1 MKKTKNRHLY
11 CRKFK
16 EDRKN
21 MAELQIEELKL
32 PAEIAFNYEELKAE
46 LSEKVKHY
54 EAMIYDDT
62 QIKEAKAD
70 RANLNRLKKALND
83 ERIKREKEY
92 MAPFNEFKTK
102 INEII
107 AIIDKPVALI
117 DRQVK
122 EFEEQQKN
130 KKAEEIQTWFDNN
143 REELGAPEWL
153 RLKNIG
159 DTKWL
164 NASASLKS
172 VQEEITAKV
181 ETVKAHLETIH
192 SLPEFS
198 FEAAEVYKTSLD
210 INKAIAE
217 GKHLADIQKRK
228 QEAEERAKAEA
239 EARAQEEAQ
248 KQQEAPQQEPQPQE
262 APKTEEP
269 KAQAQWVKFQALLT
283 IEQAKALKAFFE
295 SNNIEFKTV

>member
-1 MKKTKNRHLY
+1 
-11 CRKFK
+11 
-16 EDRKN
+16 

-32 PAEIAFNYEELKAE
+32 PAEITFNYEELKVE
-46 LSEKVKHY
+46 LTEKVKHY
-54 EAMIYDDT
+54 EAMIYDDS
-62 QIKEAKAD
+62 QIKLAKAD

-107 AIIDKPVALI
+107 AIIDKPVAVI
-117 DRQVK
+117 DKQVK
-122 EFEEQQKN
+122 AFEEEQKN
-130 KKAEEIQTWFDNN
+130 KKAEEIQSWFDKN

-153 RLKNIG
+153 RLRDIG

-172 VQEEITAKV
+172 VQEEIAAKV
-181 ETVKAHLETIH
+181 ETVKAHLETIQ

-210 INKAIAE
+210 INRAIAE
-217 GKHLADIQKRK
+217 GKRLADIQKRK
-228 QEAEERAKAEA
+228 QEAEERAKTEA

-248 KQQEAPQQEPQPQE
+248 RQQEAPQAPQPQPQE
-262 APKTEEP
+262 EPQPEAPK
-269 KAQAQWVKFQALLT
+269 AQWVKFQALLT
-283 IEQAKALKAFFE
+283 VEQAKALKAFFE
-295 SNNIEFKTV
+295 ENKIEFKTV

>member
-1 MKKTKNRHLY
+1 
-11 CRKFK
+11 
-16 EDRKN
+16 
-21 MAELQIEELKL
+21 MAELQIEELKI
-32 PAEIAFNYEELKAE
+32 PAEISFNYEELKAE
-46 LSEKVKHY
+46 LTEKVKHY
-54 EAMIYDDT
+54 EAMIYDDS
-62 QIKEAKAD
+62 QIKLAKTD

-107 AIIDKPVALI
+107 AIIDKPVAVI
-117 DRQVK
+117 DKQVK
-122 EFEEQQKN
+122 AFEEDQKN
-130 KKAEEIQTWFDNN
+130 KKAEEIQSWFDNN

-153 RLKNIG
+153 RLRDIG

-172 VQEEITAKV
+172 IQEEIAAKV
-181 ETVKAHLETIH
+181 DTVKAHLETIQ

-217 GKHLADIQKRK
+217 GKRLADIQKRK
-228 QEAEERAKAEA
+228 QEAEERAKEEA
-239 EARAQEEAQ
+239 EARAKAEAQ
-248 KQQEAPQQEPQPQE
+248 KQQEAPQQEPQPQPQE

-269 KAQAQWVKFQALLT
+269 KAQWVRFQALLT

>member
-1 MKKTKNRHLY
+1 
-11 CRKFK
+11 
-16 EDRKN
+16 

-32 PAEIAFNYEELKAE
+32 PTEISFNYEELKAE
-46 LSEKVKHY
+46 LTEKVKHY

-107 AIIDKPVALI
+107 AIIDKPVAVI
-117 DRQVK
+117 DKQVK
-122 EFEEQQKN
+122 AFEDEQKN

-143 REELGAPEWL
+143 REELGAPDWL
-153 RLKNIG
+153 RLKAIG

-172 VQEEITAKV
+172 IQEEIAAKV
-181 ETVKAHLETIH
+181 ETVKAHLETIA

-228 QEAEERAKAEA
+228 REAEERAKAEA
-239 EARAQEEAQ
+239 EARAQEEAARAQEEAQ
-248 KQQEAPQQEPQPQE
+248 KQQEAPQEEPQPQ
-262 APKTEEP
+262 PQEEP
-269 KAQAQWVKFQALLT
+269 KAEAPKAQWVKFQALLT
-283 IEQAKALKAFFE
+283 VEQAKALKAFFE
-295 SNNIEFKTV
+295 GNNIEFKTV

>member
-1 MKKTKNRHLY
+1 
-11 CRKFK
+11 
-16 EDRKN
+16 

-32 PAEIAFNYEELKAE
+32 PTEISFNYEELKAE
-46 LSEKVKHY
+46 LTEKVKHY

-107 AIIDKPVALI
+107 AIIDKPVAVI
-117 DRQVK
+117 DKQVK
-122 EFEEQQKN
+122 AFEDEQKN
-130 KKAEEIQTWFDNN
+130 KKAEEIQSWFDNN

-153 RLKNIG
+153 RLKNIA

-172 VQEEITAKV
+172 IQEEIATKV
-181 ETVKAHLETIH
+181 DTIKAHLETIQ

-217 GKHLADIQKRK
+217 GKRLADIQKRK

-239 EARAQEEAQ
+239 EARAQAEAEAAARAQEEAQ
-248 KQQEAPQQEPQPQE
+248 KQQEAPQEEPQPQE
-262 APKTEEP
+262 EPKTEAP
-269 KAQAQWVKFQALLT
+269 KAQWVKFQALLT
-283 IEQAKALKAFFE
+283 VEQAKALKAFFE

>member
-1 MKKTKNRHLY
+1 
-11 CRKFK
+11 
-16 EDRKN
+16 

-32 PAEIAFNYEELKAE
+32 PAEISFNYEELKAE
-46 LSEKVKHY
+46 LTEKVKHY

-172 VQEEITAKV
+172 IQEEIAAKV
-181 ETVKAHLETIH
+181 DTIKAHLETIQ

-210 INKAIAE
+210 INRAIAE
-217 GKHLADIQKRK
+217 GKRLADIQKRK

-239 EARAQEEAQ
+239 EAKAQEESQ
-248 KQQEAPQQEPQPQE
+248 KQQEAPQEEPQPQE
-262 APKTEEP
+262 EPKAEAP

-283 IEQAKALKAFFE
+283 VEQAKALKAFFE

>member
-1 MKKTKNRHLY
+1 
-11 CRKFK
+11 
-16 EDRKN
+16 

-46 LSEKVKHY
+46 LTEKVAHY

-107 AIIDKPVALI
+107 AIIDKPVAVI
-117 DRQVK
+117 DKQVK
-122 EFEEQQKN
+122 AFEDEQKN
-130 KKAEEIQTWFDNN
+130 KKAEEIQSWFDTN

-153 RLKNIG
+153 RLRDIG

-181 ETVKAHLETIH
+181 DTVKAHLETIQ

-198 FEAAEVYKTSLD
+198 FEATEVYKTSLD

-239 EARAQEEAQ
+239 ESRVQAEAARAQEEAQ
-248 KQQEAPQQEPQPQE
+248 KQQEAPQAPQEPQPQE
-262 APKTEEP
+262 EPKTEEP
-269 KAQAQWVKFQALLT
+269 NAQWVKFQALLT
-283 IEQAKALKAFFE
+283 VEQAKALKAFFE

>member
-1 MKKTKNRHLY
+1 
-11 CRKFK
+11 
-16 EDRKN
+16 

-32 PAEIAFNYEELKAE
+32 PAEISFNYEELKAE
-46 LSEKVKHY
+46 LTEKVKHY

-107 AIIDKPVALI
+107 AIIDKPVAVI
-117 DRQVK
+117 DKQVK
-122 EFEEQQKN
+122 AFEDEQKN

-143 REELGAPEWL
+143 REELGAPDWL
-153 RLKNIG
+153 RLKAIG

-172 VQEEITAKV
+172 IQEEITAKV
-181 ETVKAHLETIH
+181 ETVKAHLETIQ

-217 GKHLADIQKRK
+217 GKRLADIQKRK
-228 QEAEERAKAEA
+228 QEAEAA
-239 EARAQEEAQ
+239 ARAQEEAQ
-248 KQQEAPQQEPQPQE
+248 KQQEAPQEEPQPQE
-262 APKTEEP
+262 EPKTEAP

-283 IEQAKALKAFFE
+283 VEQAKALKAFFE
-295 SNNIEFKTV
+295 GNNIEFKTV

>member
-1 MKKTKNRHLY
+1 
-11 CRKFK
+11 
-16 EDRKN
+16 

-32 PAEIAFNYEELKAE
+32 PAEISFNYEELKAE
-46 LSEKVKHY
+46 LTEKVKHY

-83 ERIKREKEY
+83 ERLKREKEY

-107 AIIDKPVALI
+107 AIIDKPVAVI
-117 DRQVK
+117 DKQVK
-122 EFEEQQKN
+122 AFEDEQKN
-130 KKAEEIQTWFDNN
+130 KKAEEIQSWFDNN

-172 VQEEITAKV
+172 IQEEIAAKV

-198 FEAAEVYKTSLD
+198 FEATEVYKTSLD

-217 GKHLADIQKRK
+217 GKRLADIQKRK
-228 QEAEERAKAEA
+228 QEA

-248 KQQEAPQQEPQPQE
+248 KQQEAPQAQPEPQPQ
-262 APKTEEP
+262 EEP

-283 IEQAKALKAFFE
+283 VEQAKALKAFFE
-295 SNNIEFKTV
+295 GNNIEFKTV

>member
-1 MKKTKNRHLY
+1 
-11 CRKFK
+11 
-16 EDRKN
+16 

-46 LSEKVKHY
+46 LTEKVKHY

-62 QIKEAKAD
+62 QIKLAKTD

-130 KKAEEIQTWFDNN
+130 KKAEEIQAWFDNN
-143 REELGAPEWL
+143 REELGAPDWL
-153 RLKNIG
+153 RLRDIG

-172 VQEEITAKV
+172 IQEEITAKV
-181 ETVKAHLETIH
+181 DTVKAHLETIQ

-217 GKHLADIQKRK
+217 GKRLADIQKRK
-228 QEAEERAKAEA
+228 QEVEERAKAEA

-262 APKTEEP
+262 EPKTEAP
-269 KAQAQWVKFQALLT
+269 KAQWVRFQALLT
-283 IEQAKALKAFFE
+283 VEQAKGLKVFFE